1 MAAKIKKGDYVVVL
15 SGNDKG
21 RKGEVLKVL
30 PTEERV
36 VVKGVRLVK
45 RHVKPSQA
53 DPEGGIKS
61 FEAPIHV
68 SNVAH
73 IDPKDNV
80 ATRVGFKDVERRQK
94 GPRGQKIG
102 RSHRWLSRIHP
113 VWLPCIRTKFVLR
126 CKSSLDTQTPCK
138 FRGRKDRL

>member
-1 MAAKIKKGDYVVVL
+1 MAAKIKKGDYVIVL

-21 RKGEVLKVL
+21 RKGEVLSVSQA
-30 PTEERV
+30 EERV

-53 DPEGGIKS
+53 DPDGGIKT

-73 IDPKDNV
+73 IDPSENV
-80 ATRVGFKDVERRQK
+80 ATRVGFK
-94 GPRGQKIG
+94 
-102 RSHRWLSRIHP
+102 
-113 VWLPCIRTKFVLR
+113 VLKDGKKVR
-126 CKSSLDTQTPCK
+126 VAKKSGEVID
-138 FRGRKDRL
+138 G